1 MQAVAV
7 DKGTGSSNEGEG
19 SAVVFSDAVHY
30 HSKPFVKK
38 PTQEEIVRKNIQLKY
53 PSFLCK

>member
-1 MQAVAV
+1 MAV

-30 HSKPFVKK
+30 HSKRFMKK
-38 PTQEEIVRKNIQLKY
+38 PTQEEIVRQNIQSKY
-53 PSFLCK
+53 PSLLCK

>member
-1 MQAVAV
+1 MAV
-7 DKGTGSSNEGEG
+7 DKGTGSSNKGEG

-30 HSKPFVKK
+30 HSKQFVKK

-53 PSFLCK
+53 PSRLCK

>member
-1 MQAVAV
+1 MAV
-7 DKGTGSSNEGEG
+7 DKGAGSSNKAEG

-38 PTQEEIVRKNIQLKY
+38 PTQEEIVRKNIQFKY
-53 PSFLCK
+53 PSLLCK